1 MNIKSIAIF
10 GAGYVG
16 SSLGILLSQ
25 FYEITFYEKDQEKI
39 DLINNKNVFLKDFNI
54 NDLKN
59 KELQFKAKSIFEGV
73 LEHDLF
79 ILAVPTDYDN
89 ETNNFDTEIV
99 ENVILEIS
107 KVTIESP
114 ILIKSTVPVGF
125 TEKARKKFN
134 NKNIIFSPEFLRE
147 ANAMKDNLYPSR
159 IIIGDEIKSCKS
171 IASIFIKIALNE
183 PNVIYMSSSEAEAV
197 KLFANTYLAMRV
209 AFFNELDTFSLIKT
223 LDVKKIINGICA
235 DQRIGNYYNNPSFG
249 YGGYCLPKDSK
260 QLLSSYQDVPQNLI
274 QAVVESNQTRKKFIV
289 DQILLENKDNIGVYK
304 LDMKKGSSNSRSA
317 AILDIIDML
326 LIANKRILI
335 FDKKPVDVFRE
346 KKNISF
352 TTKMDEFLNKSEIII
367 ANRGDNFLNKL
378 EKRVIF
384 TRDIFNE
391 N

>member
-54 NDLKN
+54 HDLKN

-159 IIIGDEIKSCKS
+159 IIIGDEINSCKN
-171 IASIFIKIALNE
+171 IASIFTKIALNE

-209 AFFNELDTFSLIKT
+209 AFFNELDSFSLIKT

>member
-16 SSLGILLSQ
+16 SNLGILLSQ

-159 IIIGDEIKSCKS
+159 IIIGDEINSCKN
-171 IASIFIKIALNE
+171 IASIFTKIALNE

>member
-159 IIIGDEIKSCKS
+159 IIIGDETNSCKN
-171 IASIFIKIALNE
+171 IASIFTKIALNE

>member
-54 NDLKN
+54 NNLKN

-89 ETNNFDTEIV
+89 ETNSFDTEIV
-99 ENVILEIS
+99 ESVILEIS
-107 KVTIESP
+107 KVTVETP

-223 LDVKKIINGICA
+223 LDVKKIISGICA

-352 TTKMDEFLNKSEIII
+352 TTKMDEFLNRSEIII
-367 ANRGDNFLNKL
+367 ANRWDNFLNKL

>member
-25 FYEITFYEKDQEKI
+25 FYQITFYEKDQEKI
-39 DLINNKNVFLKDFNI
+39 DLLNNKNLFLKDFNI
-54 NDLKN
+54 NNLET
-59 KELQFKAKSIFEGV
+59 KELQFKARSIFDGV

-89 ETNNFDTEIV
+89 KTNNFDTETV
-99 ENVILEIS
+99 ESVILEIS
-107 KVTIESP
+107 KVTKKSP

-147 ANAMKDNLYPSR
+147 ANAVEDNLYPSR
-159 IIIGDEIKSCKS
+159 VIIGNEIKSSKR
-171 IASIFIKIALNE
+171 IASIFLKIALNE

-209 AFFNELDTFSLIKT
+209 AFFNELDTFSMTKT
-223 LDVKKIINGICA
+223 LNVKKIISGICT

-260 QLLSSYQDVPQNLI
+260 QLLSSYQNVPQKLI
-274 QAVVESNQTRKKFIV
+274 QAIVESNDTRKKFIV
-289 DQILLENKDNIGVYK
+289 DQILSENKDNIGVYK

-335 FDKKPVDVFRE
+335 FDKKPIDVFPE
-346 KKNISF
+346 KKNVSF
-352 TTKMDEFLNKSEIII
+352 TQEIDKFLNESEIII
-367 ANRGDNFLNKL
+367 ANRGDNFLNTL

>member
-159 IIIGDEIKSCKS
+159 IIIGDEINSCKN
-171 IASIFIKIALNE
+171 IASIFTKIALNE

-289 DQILLENKDNIGVYK
+289 DQILLENRDNIGVYK

>member
-159 IIIGDEIKSCKS
+159 IIIGDEINSCKN
-171 IASIFIKIALNE
+171 IASIFTKIALNE

-223 LDVKKIINGICA
+223 LDVRKIINGICA

>member
-1 MNIKSIAIF
+1 
-10 GAGYVG
+10 
-16 SSLGILLSQ
+16 
-25 FYEITFYEKDQEKI
+25 
-39 DLINNKNVFLKDFNI
+39 
-54 NDLKN
+54 
-59 KELQFKAKSIFEGV
+59 
-73 LEHDLF
+73 
-79 ILAVPTDYDN
+79 
-89 ETNNFDTEIV
+89 
-99 ENVILEIS
+99 
-107 KVTIESP
+107 
-114 ILIKSTVPVGF
+114 
-125 TEKARKKFN
+125 
-134 NKNIIFSPEFLRE
+134 
-147 ANAMKDNLYPSR
+147 MKDNLYPSR
-159 IIIGDEIKSCKS
+159 IIIGDEINSCKN
-171 IASIFIKIALNE
+171 IASIFTKIALNE

-335 FDKKPVDVFRE
+335 FDKKPVDVFIE

-352 TTKMDEFLNKSEIII
+352 TTKMDEFLNRSEIII

>member
-73 LEHDLF
+73 LKHDLF

-159 IIIGDEIKSCKS
+159 IIIGDEINSCKN
-171 IASIFIKIALNE
+171 IASIFTKIALNE

-209 AFFNELDTFSLIKT
+209 AFFNELDSFSLIKT

>member
-25 FYEITFYEKDQEKI
+25 FYQITFYEKDQEKI
-39 DLINNKNVFLKDFNI
+39 DLLNNKNLFLKDFNI
-54 NDLKN
+54 NNLET
-59 KELQFKAKSIFEGV
+59 KELQFKARSIFDGV

-89 ETNNFDTEIV
+89 KTNNFDTETV
-99 ENVILEIS
+99 ESVILEIS
-107 KVTIESP
+107 KVTKKSP

-147 ANAMKDNLYPSR
+147 ANAVEDNLYPSR
-159 IIIGDEIKSCKS
+159 VIIGNEIKSSKK
-171 IASIFIKIALNE
+171 IASIFLKIALNE

-209 AFFNELDTFSLIKT
+209 AFFNELDTFSMTKT
-223 LDVKKIINGICA
+223 LNVKKIISGICT

-260 QLLSSYQDVPQNLI
+260 QLLSSYQNVPQKLI
-274 QAVVESNQTRKKFIV
+274 QAIVESNDTRKKFIV
-289 DQILLENKDNIGVYK
+289 DQILSENKDNIGVYK

-335 FDKKPVDVFRE
+335 FDKKPIDVFPE
-346 KKNISF
+346 KKNVSF
-352 TTKMDEFLNKSEIII
+352 TQEIDKFLNESEIII
-367 ANRGDNFLNKL
+367 ANRGDNFLNTL

>member
-159 IIIGDEIKSCKS
+159 IIIGDEINSCKN
-171 IASIFIKIALNE
+171 IASIFTKIALNE

-209 AFFNELDTFSLIKT
+209 AFFNELDTFSLTKT

>member
-159 IIIGDEIKSCKS
+159 IIIGDEINSCKN
-171 IASIFIKIALNE
+171 IASIFTKIALNE

>member
-159 IIIGDEIKSCKS
+159 IIIGDEINSCKN
-171 IASIFIKIALNE
+171 IASIFTKIALNE

-209 AFFNELDTFSLIKT
+209 AFFNELDSFSLIKT

>member
-159 IIIGDEIKSCKS
+159 IIIGDEINSCKN
-171 IASIFIKIALNE
+171 IASIFTKIALNE

-335 FDKKPVDVFRE
+335 FDKKPVNVFRE

>member
-25 FYEITFYEKDQEKI
+25 FYQITFYEKDQEKI
-39 DLINNKNVFLKDFNI
+39 DLLNNKNLFLKDFNI
-54 NDLKN
+54 NNLET
-59 KELQFKAKSIFEGV
+59 KELQFKARSIFDGV

-89 ETNNFDTEIV
+89 KTNNFDTETV
-99 ENVILEIS
+99 ESVILEIS
-107 KVTIESP
+107 KVTKNSP

-147 ANAMKDNLYPSR
+147 ANAVEDNLYPSR
-159 IIIGDEIKSCKS
+159 VIIGNEIKSSKK
-171 IASIFIKIALNE
+171 IASIFLKIALNE

-209 AFFNELDTFSLIKT
+209 AFFNELDTFSMTKT
-223 LDVKKIINGICA
+223 LNVKKIISGICT

-260 QLLSSYQDVPQNLI
+260 QLLSSYQNVPQKLI
-274 QAVVESNQTRKKFIV
+274 QAIVESNDTRKKFIV
-289 DQILLENKDNIGVYK
+289 DQILSENKDNIGVYK

-335 FDKKPVDVFRE
+335 FDKKPIDVFPE
-346 KKNISF
+346 KKNVSF
-352 TTKMDEFLNKSEIII
+352 TQEIDKFLNESEIII
-367 ANRGDNFLNKL
+367 ANRGDNFLNTL

>member
-39 DLINNKNVFLKDFNI
+39 DLINNKNVFLKDFNK

-159 IIIGDEIKSCKS
+159 IIIGDETNSCKN
-171 IASIFIKIALNE
+171 IASIFTKIALNE

>member
-1 MNIKSIAIF
+1 MCIRDS
-10 GAGYVG
+10 
-16 SSLGILLSQ
+16 
-25 FYEITFYEKDQEKI
+25 
-39 DLINNKNVFLKDFNI
+39 FNI

-114 ILIKSTVPVGF
+114 ILIKSTVPVGI

-159 IIIGDEIKSCKS
+159 IIIGDEINSCKN
-171 IASIFIKIALNE
+171 IASIFTKIALNE

-249 YGGYCLPKDSK
+249 YGGYCLPKDTK
-260 QLLSSYQDVPQNLI
+260 QLLANYDNVPQNIIL
-274 QAVVESNQTRKKFIV
+274 AIV
-289 DQILLENKDNIGVYK
+289 DANTARKYFISDV
-304 LDMKKGSSNSRSA
+304 
-317 AILDIIDML
+317 IIYVL
-326 LIANKRILI
+326 
-335 FDKKPVDVFRE
+335 
-346 KKNISF
+346 
-352 TTKMDEFLNKSEIII
+352 
-367 ANRGDNFLNKL
+367 
-378 EKRVIF
+378 
-384 TRDIFNE
+384 FNQFV
-391 N
+391 